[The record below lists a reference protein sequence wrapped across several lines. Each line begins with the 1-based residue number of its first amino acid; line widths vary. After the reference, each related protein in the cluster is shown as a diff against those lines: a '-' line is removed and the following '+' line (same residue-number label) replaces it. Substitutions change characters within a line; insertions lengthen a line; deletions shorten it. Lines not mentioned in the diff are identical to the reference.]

1 MGSAFSVAD
10 VRKYSGAAVIF
21 LVVLRLGIGWQLL
34 YEGLWKINTQST
46 PNPWSAEGYLK
57 NAQGPMRDVFRTMAG
72 DPDDKSWLDPDT
84 VSGRWDAWKQRFIRH
99 FGLNESQQGALTRL
113 IDGSSEYAAQLDKL
127 PDGVDFK
134 AAGQDKVIRFEAARK
149 LLLFVGKR
157 HMGPAEKAALEAQI
171 EDRTGPEYDAYR
183 AALNAAYARSSR
195 LSYKERVRAH
205 LMGNPDNAGLID
217 GRISQIQL
225 YNNMLNRY
233 EEKLAAADLPYQFEH
248 LDRTWSDT
256 RQKASELAGPV
267 IAMDRELQDEAVNLL
282 SVDQLK
288 RGPLQDP
295 LSVLKVVDLMT
306 IAGLA
311 GLGLLLISGLF
322 TRFAA
327 FSAAMMIFGFYL
339 AMPPLPGVP
348 ETPGPEHSFIV
359 NKNLIE
365 VLALLALACIPS
377 GMWFGL
383 DSLLA
388 TFRVKRALLKG
399 TRRTA

>member
-1 MGSAFSVAD
+1 
-10 VRKYSGAAVIF
+10 
-21 LVVLRLGIGWQLL
+21 
-34 YEGLWKINTQST
+34 
-46 PNPWSAEGYLK
+46 
-57 NAQGPMRDVFRTMAG
+57 
-72 DPDDKSWLDPDT
+72 
-84 VSGRWDAWKQRFIRH
+84 
-99 FGLNESQQGALTRL
+99 
-113 IDGSSEYAAQLDKL
+113 
-127 PDGVDFK
+127 
-134 AAGQDKVIRFEAARK
+134 
-149 LLLFVGKR
+149 
-157 HMGPAEKAALEAQI
+157 
-171 EDRTGPEYDAYR
+171 
-183 AALNAAYARSSR
+183 
-195 LSYKERVRAH
+195 
-205 LMGNPDNAGLID
+205 
-217 GRISQIQL
+217 
-225 YNNMLNRY
+225 
-233 EEKLAAADLPYQFEH
+233 
-248 LDRTWSDT
+248 
-256 RQKASELAGPV
+256 
-267 IAMDRELQDEAVNLL
+267 MDRELQDEAVNLL

>member
-1 MGSAFSVAD
+1 MNNLGSAFSVAD

-99 FGLNESQQGALTRL
+99 YGLNESQQGALTRL

-149 LLLFVGKR
+149 LLLIDGKR
-157 HMGPAEKAALEAQI
+157 HMVPAEKAALEAQI

-267 IAMDRELQDEAVNLL
+267 IAMDRELQDEA
-282 SVDQLK
+282 K

>member
-1 MGSAFSVAD
+1 MAD
-10 VRKYSGAAVIF
+10 VRNYSGAAVIF

-46 PNPWSAEGYLK
+46 PTPWSAEGYLK

-72 DPDDKSWLDPDT
+72 DPDDKGWLDVDL
-84 VSGRWDAWKQRFIRH
+84 VGARWDSWKQRFSRH
-99 FGLNESQQGALTRL
+99 YGLNDSQLGVLTRL
-113 IDGSSEYAAQLDKL
+113 IDGSSEYAAQLDAL
-127 PDGVDFK
+127 PAGVDFK
-134 AAGQDKVIRFEAARK
+134 AAGQDKVIRFDAARK
-149 LLLFVGKR
+149 LLLIDGKR
-157 HMGPAEKAALEAQI
+157 HMVPAEKTALEAQI
-171 EDRTGPEYDAYR
+171 EGQTGPEYDAYR
-183 AALNAAYARSSR
+183 AALTAAYARSSR
-195 LSYKERVRAH
+195 LSYKERARAH

-217 GRISQIQL
+217 GRISQIEL
-225 YNNMLNRY
+225 YNRMLDRY
-233 EEKLAAADLPYQFEH
+233 QEKLASADLPYQFEH
-248 LDRTWSDT
+248 LNRTWSDT

-267 IAMDRELQDEAVNLL
+267 MALDRELQDEALDLL

-288 RGPLQDP
+288 RGPLSDP
-295 LSVLKVVDLMT
+295 VSVLKVVDLLT
-306 IAGLA
+306 ITGLA

-348 ETPGPEHSFIV
+348 EAPGPEHSFIV

-365 VLALLALACIPS
+365 VMALLALACIPS

-383 DSLLA
+383 DSVLA
-388 TFRVKRALLKG
+388 TFRLRRATLKG
-399 TRRTA
+399 AR

>member
-1 MGSAFSVAD
+1 MAD

-46 PNPWSAEGYLK
+46 PTPWSAEGYLK

-72 DPDDKSWLDPDT
+72 DPDDKSWLNADT
-84 VSGRWDAWKQRFIRH
+84 VGARWDAWKQRFFKH
-99 FGLNESQQGALTRL
+99 YGLNDSQQGALTRL
-113 IDGSSEYAAQLDKL
+113 IDGSAEYAAQLDKL
-127 PDGVDFK
+127 PEGVDFK
-134 AAGQDKVIRFEAARK
+134 AAGQDKVIRFDAARK
-149 LLLFVGKR
+149 LLLIDGKR
-157 HMGPAEKAALEAQI
+157 HMVPAEKATLEAQI
-171 EDRTGPEYDAYR
+171 EGQNGAEFEAYR

-217 GRISQIQL
+217 GRISQIEL
-225 YNNMLNRY
+225 YNRMLDRY
-233 EEKLAAADLPYQFEH
+233 QEKLASADLPYQFEH
-248 LDRTWSDT
+248 LNRTWSDT
-256 RQKASELAGPV
+256 RQKAAELAGPV
-267 IAMDRELQDEAVNLL
+267 IALDRELQDEAINML

-288 RGPLQDP
+288 RGPLPQP
-295 LSVLKVVDLMT
+295 LSVLRVVDLLT

-348 ETPGPEHSFIV
+348 EAPGPEHSFIV

-388 TFRVKRALLKG
+388 TFRLKRSLLKG
-399 TRRTA
+399 SR

>member
-1 MGSAFSVAD
+1 MAD

-57 NAQGPMRDVFRTMAG
+57 NAQGPMRDIFRTMAG
-72 DPDDKSWLDPDT
+72 DPDDKSWLDPDA
-84 VSGRWDAWKQRFIRH
+84 VSARWDAWKQRFSKH
-99 FGLNESQQGALTRL
+99 YGLNESQQGALTRL
-113 IDGSSEYAAQLDKL
+113 IDGSAEYAAQLDKL
-127 PDGVDFK
+127 PEGVDFK
-134 AAGQDKVIRFEAARK
+134 AAGQDKVIRFDATRK
-149 LLLFVGKR
+149 LLLIDGKR
-157 HMGPAEKAALEAQI
+157 HMVPAEKAALEAQI
-171 EDRTGPEYDAYR
+171 EGQSGPEHEAYR
-183 AALNAAYARSSR
+183 AALNAAYTRSSR

-225 YNNMLNRY
+225 YNNMLDRY
-233 EEKLAAADLPYQFEH
+233 REKLAAADLPYQFEH

-267 IAMDRELQDEAVNLL
+267 IALDRELQDEAVNLL
-282 SVDQLK
+282 SVDQLQ
-288 RGPLQDP
+288 RGPLQQP
-295 LSVLKVVDLMT
+295 LSVLKLVDLMT

-348 ETPGPEHSFIV
+348 EAPGPEHSFIV

-388 TFRVKRALLKG
+388 TFRAKRALLKG
-399 TRRTA
+399 